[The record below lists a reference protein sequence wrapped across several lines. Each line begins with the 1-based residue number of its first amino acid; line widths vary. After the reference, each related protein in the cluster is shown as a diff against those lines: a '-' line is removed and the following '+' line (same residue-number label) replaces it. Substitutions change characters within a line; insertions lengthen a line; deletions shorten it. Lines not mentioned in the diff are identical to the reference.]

1 MCCRPHLR
9 TMAGMTTLDRI
20 AVYPVKSL
28 DPYAPDRATVLENGG
43 LTHDREFAMVDA
55 DGNYVNGKR
64 ERATHRLRSRF
75 HPGGEAGDG
84 THESGPALSLRP
96 NDAETWE
103 RFSLA
108 DGERGPLEAWLT
120 DHFGYEVRIER
131 DERGGYPDDPHAA
144 GPTVVAAGTLAAVA
158 SWFDFDATEAR
169 RRLRPNLV
177 VDAPAFW
184 EDRLYSATDRER
196 VVPFSV
202 GDVPF
207 EGVNPCQRCVVPS
220 RDPDT
225 GEETP
230 GFRERFV
237 EKRRETRPE
246 WAGEAW
252 FDHDFRLTVNTT
264 VPRDAV
270 GGTVAVGD
278 AVTVGEER
286 PR

>member
-1 MCCRPHLR
+1 
-9 TMAGMTTLDRI
+9 MAGTPTLDRI
-20 AVYPVKSL
+20 AVHPVKSL
-28 DPYAPDRATVLENGG
+28 DPHPVDRATVLENGG

-55 DGNYVNGKR
+55 EGNYVNGKR

-75 HPGGEAGDG
+75 HPPGGVGEDDD
-84 THESGPALSLRP
+84 GPALSLRP
-96 NDAETWE
+96 NDGERWT
-103 RFSLA
+103 RFSLV

-120 DHFGYEVRIER
+120 DYFGYEVRVER
-131 DERGGYPDDPHAA
+131 DVRGGYPDDTHAA
-144 GPTVVAAGTLAAVA
+144 GPTVVANGTLAAVA
-158 SWFDFDATEAR
+158 SWFDFDANEAR

-184 EDRLYSATDRER
+184 EDRLYSSTDRER
-196 VVPFSV
+196 VVPFSI
-202 GDVPF
+202 GDVTF

-237 EKRRETRPE
+237 ERRRETRPE

-252 FDHDFRLTVNTT
+252 FDHDFRLMVNTT
-264 VPRDAV
+264 VPP
-270 GGTVAVGD
+270 GTVGETVAIDDPV
-278 AVTVGEER
+278 VVGEER
-286 PR
+286 SR